1 MRFPMHDL
9 LKQHIVDRLGRDV
22 PKVEEVLRHFNPV
35 RVRRNTILLRQG
47 EVCKYVWFVAK
58 GCVQVFVYDAEA
70 NEMTRDIVLENNW
83 VSELISFGNRQ
94 PATEN
99 IRTVEPCELL
109 AIDREGFQK
118 MMETVPQFEVV
129 YRQILETSYANSVY
143 RINTFVSMNALDR
156 VRWLMEYKPRF
167 LNRLSNKLVA
177 SYLGIS
183 QETLSRLKSKL

>member
-1 MRFPMHDL
+1 MLDL
-9 LKQHIVDRLGRDV
+9 LKQHLIDRLGKDV
-22 PKVEEVLRHFNPV
+22 PNVEEVLQHFKPV
-35 RVRRNTILLRQG
+35 RVRRNTILLRHG

-129 YRQILETSYANSVY
+129 YRQILEASYANSVY

-156 VRWLMEYKPRF
+156 VKWLMEHKPKF